1 MKRYI
6 VLQSLAPDQGLP
18 VHPAGP
24 DQPPVTVDATFFRGE
39 TDEERAPGIARLIA
53 LGVIAPAPEPTTT
66 TTRNEKPAKE
76 A

>member
-1 MKRYI
+1 MKYI
-6 VLQSLAPDQGLP
+6 VLQSLAPDQGP
-18 VHPAGP
+18 IVHPAGP

-39 TDEERAPGIARLIA
+39 TDDERALGIARLIE

-66 TTRNEKPAKE
+66 TRNEKPAKE

>member
-1 MKRYI
+1 MKYI
-6 VLQSLAPDQGLP
+6 ILQSLAPDQGP
-18 VHPAGP
+18 IVHPAGP
-24 DQPPVTVDATFFRGE
+24 DQPPVMVDATFFRGE

-53 LGVIAPAPEPTTT
+53 LGVIAPEPTT